1 MSKEIA
7 IFGIHIDKDEEKVVE
22 ELLQSADE
30 LNYQVCFEFK
40 FAQKLQEQTGLEI
53 SAFKTFKSYK
63 EIDKDLALF
72 ISIGGDGT
80 MLRASNYIR
89 DKGIPLVGINTGRLG
104 FLSTYKKE
112 HAASLLN
119 EFSKGNYELDFRQL
133 IRLENHTELLGP
145 NWENDALNEIT
156 VSRKDTASMITIEV
170 WLNDHFL
177 TSYWADGLIM
187 ATPTGSTG
195 YSLSCGGPVISPGAK
210 SFVLTPIAP
219 HNLNAR
225 PLVIEDDTVIKL
237 KVSGRESQHLITVDS
252 KITTMAN
259 EEEIV
264 VKKTPYKLKM
274 LNFKGEHFLHS
285 LRQKMLW
292 GEDKRN

>member
-1 MSKEIA
+1 MSKEIG
-7 IFGIHIDKDEEKVVE
+7 IFGIHIEQDEEKVVKQ
-22 ELLQSADE
+22 LLQSAAD
-30 LNYQVCFEFK
+30 LNYKVCFEFK
-40 FAQKLQEQTGLEI
+40 FAQKLLEKTDLDVKGY
-53 SAFKTFKSYK
+53 KTFKSHK
-63 EIDKDLALF
+63 EIDESLALF

-112 HAASLLN
+112 HALSLLK
-119 EFSKGNYELDFRQL
+119 EFSQGNYELDFRQL
-133 IRLENHTELLGP
+133 IRLENHTELLGA

-170 WLNDHFL
+170 WLNDQFL

-225 PLVIEDDTVIKL
+225 LFNYD
-237 KVSGRESQHLITVDS
+237 
-252 KITTMAN
+252 
-259 EEEIV
+259 
-264 VKKTPYKLKM
+264 
-274 LNFKGEHFLHS
+274 FLFISHRS
-285 LRQKMLW
+285 NL
-292 GEDKRN
+292 